1 METKIRTKTRQLLPI
16 AAGVLLLAH
25 ASAATTGDG
34 RDTVPTVD
42 RGSRPTVPMQHA
54 QVRLEYNA
62 TDDDAE
68 AVIVVDAGIGFTR
81 LAIFGPSGK
90 LMHEIRAQNGGVG
103 LTKMPMETPEP
114 SLEEVEAAYPEGTY
128 RFRGRTVDG
137 SALTG
142 EAIVS
147 HALLAPATITAPVA
161 DASDVAVADLTVSW
175 QPVAGATSY
184 LIELEDDAVPAAVKA
199 DLPGAAS
206 SFTFS
211 GGWLRPDT
219 SYVLTLG
226 AVGANGN
233 VVYSEIRFRTRA

>member
-1 METKIRTKTRQLLPI
+1 
-16 AAGVLLLAH
+16 
-25 ASAATTGDG
+25 
-34 RDTVPTVD
+34 
-42 RGSRPTVPMQHA
+42 MQHS
-54 QVRLEYNA
+54 QVRLESNA

-211 GGWLRPDT
+211 GGWIRVTSSRSAPSEPTATSCTPRFGSTPGPDVASDARAEFSVPFT
-219 SYVLTLG
+219 SSSSTG
-226 AVGANGN
+226 W
-233 VVYSEIRFRTRA
+233 